1 MASWKKLLTTGGVA
15 ASDIASGTISD
26 ARLPSD
32 CGANTTYNNY
42 THPTSAGN
50 KHIPAGGSAGQFLK
64 YDSDGTA
71 VWATPSYTTN
81 TNTTYQFMAV
91 SGNSGDLRLRLD
103 PSAGSNDDVDIVA
116 GNNCSFDWDSGNEE
130 YTLNCTNTTYSNSSW
145 TITSLSGFNSSTSN
159 FLRGDGTW
167 ATPPDNNTTYSAG
180 AGIDI
185 SASYEISLE
194 SDSRGDL
201 FQIGRDTNDY
211 YIVNTTDH
219 SWYLDGVLD
228 MKLENDGDLHC
239 DGDVI
244 AYSGTTASD
253 KRLKS
258 DIAPLEYNLKD
269 VLKLEPVKFDW
280 LVRDK
285 GEDIGFIAQDVQKII
300 PEVVKEVNTIGK
312 TKEFLNDDTM
322 LTVDYSKLVPV
333 LVGAIQ
339 ELSERIEYL
348 EAKV

>member
-15 ASDIASGTISD
+15 ASDIASGTIAD

-64 YDSDGTA
+64 YDSAGTA

-81 TNTTYQFMAV
+81 TNTTYSFLAV

-103 PSAGSNDDVDIVA
+103 PSSGSDDDVDIVA
-116 GNNCSFDWDSGNEE
+116 GNNCSFDWDAGNEE

-167 ATPPDNNTTYSAG
+167 ATPPDNNNQYTAG
-180 AGIDI
+180 GGLDLSSGEFSVEADLRDGITHVGVDAGDYIQFTANTQMDF
-185 SASYEISLE
+185 YVNGNNEMRLE
-194 SDSRGDL
+194 A
-201 FQIGRDTNDY
+201 
-211 YIVNTTDH
+211 
-219 SWYLDGVLD
+219 
-228 MKLENDGDLHC
+228 DGDLHV
-239 DGDVI
+239 DKDVI
-244 AYSGTTASD
+244 AYSTTTASD
-253 KRLKS
+253 RRLKS
-258 DIAPLEYNLKD
+258 DIAPLENSLKD

-280 LVRDK
+280 
-285 GEDIGFIAQDVQKII
+285 II
-300 PEVVKEVNTIGK
+300 NSCKQQLR
-312 TKEFLNDDTM
+312 F
-322 LTVDYSKLVPV
+322 
-333 LVGAIQ
+333 
-339 ELSERIEYL
+339 R
-348 EAKV
+348 